1 MNLYE
6 HTIILRQ
13 DLSEKEVE
21 KIKQKYIKLIEENNG
36 NVIKIENWGIMNL
49 SYVIKKNKKGNYLHF
64 KFKSEPKNIFELEKN
79 EKIDKNILRFLTV
92 KVKKFDLEKSYFEN
106 SETKKKK
113 CSLSFLVF
121 ARDALP
127 RFSSWATVY

>member
-21 KIKQKYIKLIEENNG
+21 KIKQKYIELIEKNNG
-36 NVIKIENWGIMNL
+36 NVIKIENWGIMSL
-49 SYVIKKNKKGNYLHF
+49 SYVIKKNKKGNYIHF

-79 EKIDKNILRFLTV
+79 EKIDKNILRFLTI
-92 KVKKFDLEKSYFEN
+92 KVKKFDLEKNYFEN
-106 SETKKKK
+106 SETKINAN
-113 CSLSFLVF
+113 L
-121 ARDALP
+121 
-127 RFSSWATVY
+127 

>member
-21 KIKQKYIKLIEENNG
+21 KIKQKYIELIEKNNG

-64 KFKSEPKNIFELEKN
+64 KFKLEPQNIFELEKN
-79 EKIDKNILRFLTV
+79 EKIDKNILRFLTI
-92 KVKKFDLEKSYFEN
+92 KVKKFDLEKNFFEN
-106 SETKKKK
+106 SETKINAN
-113 CSLSFLVF
+113 L
-121 ARDALP
+121 
-127 RFSSWATVY
+127 

>member
-64 KFKSEPKNIFELEKN
+64 KFKSEPKIYLN
-79 EKIDKNILRFLTV
+79 
-92 KVKKFDLEKSYFEN
+92 
-106 SETKKKK
+106 
-113 CSLSFLVF
+113 
-121 ARDALP
+121 
-127 RFSSWATVY
+127 

>member
-49 SYVIKKNKKGNYLHF
+49 SYVIKKNKKGNYIHF
-64 KFKSEPKNIFELEKN
+64 KFESEPKNIFELEKD
-79 EKIDKNILRFLTV
+79 EGIDKNILRFLTV

-106 SETKKKK
+106 SETKINAN
-113 CSLSFLVF
+113 L
-121 ARDALP
+121 
-127 RFSSWATVY
+127 

>member
-13 DLSEKEVE
+13 DLSEKEVG
-21 KIKQKYIKLIEENNG
+21 KIKQKYIELIEKNNG

-64 KFKSEPKNIFELEKN
+64 KFKFEPQNIFELEKN
-79 EKIDKNILRFLTV
+79 EKIDKNILRFLTI
-92 KVKKFDLEKSYFEN
+92 KVKKFDLEKNYFEN
-106 SETKKKK
+106 SETKINAN
-113 CSLSFLVF
+113 L
-121 ARDALP
+121 
-127 RFSSWATVY
+127 